1 MKLGRTLSLP
11 ILVGMLTS
19 PLLMDCGALPKGLPG
34 PAGDL
39 AAAGSCPDLSVDAL
53 ANLDFSKEFKISAEA
68 GAKLKAGVIASVE
81 IKDFAAKVDADLK
94 AACGGIAKD
103 LGAGAEFK
111 SGEEACK
118 AAAKAMGDVK
128 AKFGANA
135 KIAVAIKPPVCRA
148 DLNVMADCA
157 AKCDA
162 KVSGGKAKVECE
174 PGKLSGS
181 CDANCEGSCEV
192 EAGAACNG
200 ECSGSCDAQMKG
212 TCSGKCNG
220 KCDGKDSKG
229 AACAGSCDGKCE
241 GGTVQGECKG
251 KCGGSCKLAAGAK
264 CGGTCNGKCSTE
276 MKAPKCTGEVK
287 PPEMSAECKGQC
299 DAKVS
304 AKAECSPASVGIS
317 IVGAADA
324 KAAENFKATL
334 EKNLPIVLKV
344 AIGLA
349 ESVPKLAVSGKA
361 AVEGVQAS
369 VTDIAKSAGASAAM
383 VGTRLTGCFAGTF
396 KGAIDGAASLQANVN
411 VSLDVKASASGSAGG
426 SAGTKKTGQ
435 Q

>member
-11 ILVGMLTS
+11 ILFGMLAS

-39 AAAGSCPDLSVDAL
+39 AAAGSCPELNAEAL
-53 ANLDFSKEFKISAEA
+53 ANLDFAKEFKISAEA
-68 GAKLKAGVIASVE
+68 GAKLKAGVLASVE
-81 IKDFAAKVDADLK
+81 IKEFAAKIDADLK
-94 AACGGIAKD
+94 GACGGIAAD
-103 LGAGAEFK
+103 LGDKTEFK

-118 AAAKAMGDVK
+118 AAAKAMGDFK
-128 AKFGANA
+128 AKIGANA
-135 KIAVAIKPPVCRA
+135 KIALAVKPPVCRA
-148 DLNVMADCA
+148 DMGVMADCA

-162 KVSGGKAKVECE
+162 KVSGGSAKVECE

-181 CDANCEGSCEV
+181 CEAQCEGSCDV

-200 ECSGSCDAQMKG
+200 ECSGKCDAQMKG
-212 TCSGKCNG
+212 TCSGKCDG

-229 AACAGSCDGKCE
+229 ASCAGTCEGKCDA
-241 GGTVQGECKG
+241 TVQGECKG
-251 KCGGSCKLAAGAK
+251 KCGGSCKLKAGAK
-264 CGGTCNGKCSTE
+264 CEGTCSGKCSAE
-276 MKAPKCTGEVK
+276 MKAPKCNGEVK

-304 AKAECSPASVGIS
+304 AKAECTPASVGLS
-317 IVGAADA
+317 ITGAADA
-324 KAAENFKATL
+324 KAAEQFKATI

-349 ESVPKLAVSGKA
+349 TSAPKVAISGKA

-369 VTDIAKSAGASAAM
+369 VTEIAKSAGASAAM
-383 VGTRLTGCFAGTF
+383 VGGRLTNCFAGTF
-396 KGAIDGAASLQANVN
+396 KGAIDGAASIQANVN
-411 VSLDVKASASGSAGG
+411 VSVDVKASASASGSAGG
-426 SAGTKKTGQ
+426 SAGAKK
-435 Q
+435 